1 MEVMNYAR
9 GLNYLYGVMKHQ
21 ATDVHCRSCKACFN
35 VLTKAREDL
44 AQYEREHGEEVK
56 KMSNEYS
63 RLFAEAK
70 EGIGSL
76 PLPKDPVGQKKAG
89 NCKLPEGVC
98 FLKLSLA
105 TALKVTQ

>member
-21 ATDVHCRSCKACFN
+21 ATDVHCRSCKAYFN
-35 VLTKAREDL
+35 VLTKVEEDL
-44 AQYEREHGEEVK
+44 AQYEREHVEEIK
-56 KMSNEYS
+56 TMSNDFS
-63 RLFAEAK
+63 RLFSEARAE
-70 EGIGSL
+70 IGSL

-105 TALKVTQ
+105 TVNKAAQ